1 MLATNEPVYIKI
13 EKYLKQLIDSEEI
26 KPGELLPS
34 ENQLS
39 EEFNVTRMTVRAAFN
54 NLVKQ
59 GYIIRKRGVGSIVL
73 GNRVSDN
80 MGSMESF
87 TKEML
92 RKGYNITTKLVSLLV
107 VEADSIIK
115 DKLNLELGENVWE
128 IKRVRYANEEPVSYM
143 VTYMPVKMFPN
154 LKKDD
159 CESLYNFIKE
169 NNYNIYTAKR
179 IIESIIA
186 DNELIELL
194 ELEYE
199 APILHIEQ
207 IGVLETGENF
217 EYSHTYHYGY
227 KLTLNALVSNE

>member
-1 MLATNEPVYIKI
+1 MKVNEPVYIKI
-13 EKYLKQLIDSEEI
+13 EKYLRELIDSEKI

-39 EEFNVTRMTVRAAFN
+39 EKFNVTRMTVRSAFN

-59 GYIIRKRGVGSIVL
+59 GYIIRKRGIGSIVL

-80 MGSMESF
+80 MGTMESF

-92 RKGYNITTKLVSLLV
+92 RKGYEITTKLVSLLV
-107 VEADSIIK
+107 VEANETIK
-115 DKLNLELGENVWE
+115 NRLDLEIGENVWE
-128 IKRVRYANEEPVSYM
+128 IKRVRYANGEPVSYM

-159 CESLYNFIKE
+159 CMSLYNFIRN
-169 NNYNIYTAKR
+169 NNYNIHTANR
-179 IIESIIA
+179 IIEAIIS
-186 DNELIELL
+186 DEELIKLL
-194 ELEYE
+194 ELESE

-207 IGVLETGENF
+207 VGILETGESF

-227 KLTLNALVSNE
+227 KLTLNALVEND